1 MTQKITFLQGA
12 KKLFLMVAC
21 FTLAVVLLGGTRAA
35 ASETTVT
42 TEQGTF
48 TIGYGGYGYNK
59 YDAPTVIGYTG
70 GESDVTLPTKVTI
83 SDAEQDITILGDA
96 FKGNTAI
103 TSVTIPEGYT
113 SIGISALS
121 GCSGLT
127 SITIPS
133 SLQTVGATAFQNCT
147 KLTTVNF
154 TENESGTLKFMNKV
168 FDGCTALERINLP
181 VQTTSVYDN
190 GNIFTGCTALK
201 NITVSSGNTTYSV
214 ENGALY
220 GKNEEGTAVT
230 LCTLV
235 NVPSEL
241 TLPETVNGLPLT
253 AIGPMVFQANTTLT
267 AVTLPASVTTID
279 RMAFDTCSNLK
290 TVVLQCETA
299 PTLGSYAFTDLA
311 EGSTIYVPNETVA
324 TAFAAPD
331 SWTKYYTP
339 GKTTIKVGTPSAT
352 TAASVS
358 LKAAG
363 YADGK
368 VSFDLYLDS
377 ATELNTLMFQLT
389 FNAAQVTEG
398 TVTVADSSF
407 TNNNF
412 QWTEADGTLT
422 AVLQFGKTGD
432 ENLTYEESVKLAT
445 ITLPLKDGVTGN
457 ITATISKAAAAGAG
471 EDAGP
476 QVDAAITTATASVFI
491 ASYDVNGDGNVDL
504 KDIAEAQR
512 YYQAKTGDANW
523 TEAQAADVN
532 GDGVVDIQDY
542 IALFHAVVD
551 AMGW

>member
-168 FDGCTALERINLP
+168 FDGCTALASINLP

-201 NITVSSGNTTYSV
+201 NITVSSGNATYV
-214 ENGALY
+214 TDNGSLY
-220 GKNEEGTAVT
+220 AKNDDGTALT
-230 LCTLV
+230 LCTYV
-235 NVPSEL
+235 NVSTDL
-241 TLPETVNGLPLT
+241 TIPATASGLPVT
-253 AIGPMVFQANTTLT
+253 AIGPMGFQKNTTLT
-267 AVTLPASVTTID
+267 SVTIPASVTTID
-279 RMAFDTCSNLK
+279 RLVFDTCSNLK

-299 PTLGSYAFTDLA
+299 PTLGSYAFSDLA
-311 EGSTIYVPNETVA
+311 ADSVIYVANETVA
-324 TAFAAPD
+324 AAFT
-331 SWTKYYTP
+331 SSSYTV
-339 GKTTIKVGTPSAT
+339 GKTTIQVGTPSDTPTAT

-358 LKAAG
+358 LKASETQKKG
-363 YADGK
+363 R

-377 ATELNTLMFQLT
+377 ATELNTVMFQLT
-389 FNAAQVTEG
+389 FDAAQVSQG
-398 TVTVADSSF
+398 TVTVEDSNF
-407 TNNNF
+407 TINDYKWDTN
-412 QWTEADGTLT
+412 DGVLT
-422 AVLQFGKTGD
+422 AVLKFGKAGDNLNYTGP
-432 ENLTYEESVKLAT
+432 VKLAT
-445 ITLPLKDGVTGN
+445 ITLPLKEDVTGSV
-457 ITATISKAAAAGAG
+457 TATISQAVAAGAG
-471 EDAGP
+471 EAVGG
-476 QVDAAITTATASVFI
+476 QVVADITAKTASVFI
-491 ASYDVNGDGNVDL
+491 ASYDVNGDGKIDL

-512 YYQAKTGDANW
+512 YYQAENGDENW
-523 TEAQAADVN
+523 DAAKAADVN
-532 GDGVVDIQDY
+532 GDGKVDLEDY
-542 IALFHAVVD
+542 TALFRTVVE

>member
-1 MTQKITFLQGA
+1 MQKTTFKQSFKQFFMMTASLA
-12 KKLFLMVAC
+12 
-21 FTLAVVLLGGTRAA
+21 LAVVLLGGVKAA
-35 ASETTVT
+35 AAETTVT
-42 TEQGTF
+42 TDDGSTF
-48 TIGYGGYGYNK
+48 TIGYGRKNSTSS
-59 YDAPTVIGYTG
+59 YDGPTVIAYKGS
-70 GESDVTLPTKVTI
+70 ESDVTLPTKVTI
-83 SDAEQDITILGDA
+83 GDEEQAITILGEA

-113 SIGISALS
+113 TIDGNAME

-127 SITIPS
+127 TVNIPGS
-133 SLQTVGATAFQNCT
+133 VTEIWGYVFQDCT

-154 TENESGTLKFMNKV
+154 TENASGSLSFKTKV

-230 LCTLV
+230 LCTYV
-235 NVPSEL
+235 SAPAEL
-241 TLPETVNGLPLT
+241 TLPDTVGGLSLT
-253 AIGPMVFQANTTLT
+253 AIGPMVFQKNTTLT
-267 AVTLPASVTTID
+267 SVTLPASVTTIE
-279 RMAFDTCSNLK
+279 RLAFDTCSNLK
-290 TVVLQCETA
+290 TVVLLCETA
-299 PTLGSYAFTDLA
+299 PSLGSYAFSDLA
-311 EGSTIYVPNETVA
+311 ADSVIYVANETVA
-324 TAFAAPD
+324 AAFTSSNYTA
-331 SWTKYYTP
+331 
-339 GKTTIKVGTPSAT
+339 GKTTVKVGTPSAT

-377 ATELNTLMFQLT
+377 ATELNAAMFQLR
-389 FNAAQVTEG
+389 FDAAQVTEG

-412 QWTEADGTLT
+412 QWTEADGSLT

-445 ITLPLKDGVTGN
+445 ITLPLKDGVTGS

-491 ASYDVNGDGNVDL
+491 ASYDVNGDGKIDL

-512 YYQAKTGDANW
+512 YYQAKTGDENW
-523 TEAQAADVN
+523 TKAQTADVN

>member
-168 FDGCTALERINLP
+168 FDGCTALASINLP

-201 NITVSSGNTTYSV
+201 NITVSSGNATYV
-214 ENGALY
+214 TDNGSLY
-220 GKNEEGTAVT
+220 AKNDDGTALT
-230 LCTLV
+230 LCTYV
-235 NVPSEL
+235 NVSTDL
-241 TLPETVNGLPLT
+241 TIPATASGLPVT
-253 AIGPMVFQANTTLT
+253 AIGPMGFQKNTTLT
-267 AVTLPASVTTID
+267 SVTIPASVTTID
-279 RMAFDTCSNLK
+279 RLVFDTCSNLK

-299 PTLGSYAFTDLA
+299 PTLGSYAFSDLA
-311 EGSTIYVPNETVA
+311 ADSVIYVANETVA
-324 TAFAAPD
+324 AAFT
-331 SWTKYYTP
+331 SSSYTV
-339 GKTTIKVGTPSAT
+339 GKTTIQVGTPSDTPTAT

-358 LKAAG
+358 LKASETQKKG
-363 YADGK
+363 R

-377 ATELNTLMFQLT
+377 ATELNTVMFQLT
-389 FNAAQVTEG
+389 FDAAQVSQG
-398 TVTVADSSF
+398 TVTVEDSNF
-407 TNNNF
+407 TINDYKWETN
-412 QWTEADGTLT
+412 DGVLT
-422 AVLQFGKTGD
+422 AVLKFGKAGDNLNYTGP
-432 ENLTYEESVKLAT
+432 VKLAT
-445 ITLPLKDGVTGN
+445 ITLPLKEDVTGSV
-457 ITATISKAAAAGAG
+457 TATISQAVAAGAG
-471 EDAGP
+471 EAVGG
-476 QVDAAITTATASVFI
+476 QVVADITAKTASVFI
-491 ASYDVNGDGNVDL
+491 ASYDVNGDGKIDL

-512 YYQAKTGDANW
+512 YYQAENGDENW
-523 TEAQAADVN
+523 DAAKAADVN
-532 GDGVVDIQDY
+532 GDGKVDLEDY
-542 IALFHAVVD
+542 TALFRTVVE